1 MIGAPYIA
9 ARRHWDEGNKKAND
23 ESESRKTGDSQ
34 KASNDGKQEA
44 RAGERSVT
52 EILRGDS
59 RDLAKLR
66 DAVE

>member
-9 ARRHWDEGNKKAND
+9 ARRHWDGGNKKAND
-23 ESESRKTGDSQ
+23 ESKSRKTGDSQ
-34 KASNDGKQEA
+34 HVSNDGKQEA
-44 RAGERSVT
+44 RAGERSVA